1 MSATPVAPD
10 EFSKE
15 IAPFGRQGCNAWIV
29 LAELKDELGVL
40 PNRTAT
46 VTAARIFAARIRGR
60 RAGKEFRWE
69 LRPNV

>member
-10 EFSKE
+10 AFNRE

-46 VTAARIFAARIRGR
+46 ATAASIFAARIGGWG
-60 RAGKEFRWE
+60 AGKELRWE